1 MKTSLF
7 LFLFLVFSFGLQST
21 FALDTE
27 ELQMWEK
34 AAQTY
39 LNDSEVEIYS
49 LEVSSEE
56 ITFKYDVTDTEYPY
70 LDIVFDCVGEGRIE
84 NGQPS
89 FSTLTCEEE
98 EPTLW
103 DEF

>member
-1 MKTSLF
+1 MKTSL
-7 LFLFLVFSFGLQST
+7 LLILAFSFGLQT
-21 FALDTE
+21 IFAFDME
-27 ELQMWEK
+27 ELLKWEK
-34 AAQTY
+34 AAQIY
-39 LNDSEVEIYS
+39 LNDSELEIYS
-49 LEVSSEE
+49 LEVSDKE
-56 ITFKYDVTDTEYPY
+56 ITFKYDVVDTEYPY
-70 LDIVFDCVGEGRIE
+70 LDIVFECVGEGRVE